1 MDSKVKVIKIL
12 TVSAVILIFLLAISL
27 VINLVKLANAS
38 TTEAKLKAQLD
49 ELDKKIEHNDA
60 TIAEL
65 ESTEWLDRYAREH
78 LNMKGRNEEAFTAKE
93 N

>member
-1 MDSKVKVIKIL
+1 MDSRVKVIKIL

-27 VINLVKLANAS
+27 IINLIKLANTS
-38 TTEAKLKAQLD
+38 TTEAKLKAQLL
-49 ELDKKIEHNDA
+49 ELDKRIEQNDE

-65 ESTEWLDRYAREH
+65 ESTEWLDKYAREH

-93 N
+93 K

>member
-49 ELDKKIEHNDA
+49 ELDKKIEQNDA

>member
-1 MDSKVKVIKIL
+1 MDSRVKVIKIL

-27 VINLVKLANAS
+27 VINLIKLANAS
-38 TTEAKLKAQLD
+38 TSEARLKAQLD
-49 ELDKKIEHNDA
+49 ELNKKIEQNDA

-65 ESTEWLDRYAREH
+65 ESTEWLDWYAREH

>member
-27 VINLVKLANAS
+27 VINLIKLANAS
-38 TTEAKLKAQLD
+38 TTEARLKAQLD
-49 ELDKKIEHNDA
+49 ELDKRIEQNDA

-78 LNMKGRNEEAFTAKE
+78 LNMKGRNEEAFAAKE

>member
-1 MDSKVKVIKIL
+1 MDSRVKVIKIL

-49 ELDKKIEHNDA
+49 ELDKKIEQNDA

>member
-49 ELDKKIEHNDA
+49 ELDKKIEQNDA
-60 TIAEL
+60 TISEL